1 MCHFTDD
8 SIFIGLIFHIDDTGP
23 HTASQSIDNNAPPL
37 HNNDVSDIN
46 ISKDTDEETPGAFAD
61 DNQKEDPVISFNP
74 GYEETENERS
84 YYQPVEQILRP
95 SSSIEAVNL
104 NSWPTSST
112 DTSPEQHKDKL
123 GNSSK
128 MEHTITGAYFIFK

>member
-1 MCHFTDD
+1 M
-8 SIFIGLIFHIDDTGP
+8 
-23 HTASQSIDNNAPPL
+23 
-37 HNNDVSDIN
+37 
-46 ISKDTDEETPGAFAD
+46 
-61 DNQKEDPVISFNP
+61 ISFNP

-123 GNSSK
+123 GNYSK
-128 MEHTITGAYFIFK
+128 MK

>member
-1 MCHFTDD
+1 M
-8 SIFIGLIFHIDDTGP
+8 
-23 HTASQSIDNNAPPL
+23 ASQSIDTNASPVER
-37 HNNDVSDIN
+37 NDVNDTN
-46 ISKDTDEETPGAFAD
+46 ISKDLDEEKPGALAD

-84 YYQPVEQILRP
+84 YYQPVDQILRP

-123 GNSSK
+123 GNYSK
-128 MEHTITGAYFIFK
+128 IEHKTQIFS

>member
-1 MCHFTDD
+1 MCINLWIC
-8 SIFIGLIFHIDDTGP
+8 SFHIEYTGP
-23 HTASQSIDNNAPPL
+23 QTASQRIDTNTSPIENI
-37 HNNDVSDIN
+37 DVNSTK
-46 ISKDTDEETPGAFAD
+46 ISKDINEEIPITLAED
-61 DNQKEDPVISFNP
+61 KQKEDPVISFNP

-128 MEHTITGAYFIFK
+128 MEHTITGAFK